1 MAVIGFVP
9 NSGRPR
15 AVELAKAAALWVEHE
30 GHEAV
35 VLSDPKS
42 AAASSE
48 GYGQLDLLVSIGGDG
63 TMLRSVGMVLSS
75 AVPVLGVNFG
85 RFGFLTAV
93 EPSGLEEAL
102 ARFFRGDYQLERRMT
117 LDGRVE
123 AKGSPEPRLVV
134 SALNDIVLT
143 RPGGAH
149 TIDLSV
155 VLQGTKFLSYT
166 ADSMI
171 VATPTGSTGYNL
183 SARGPIVSPT
193 LRCQVLT
200 PVSPHMFFDRSLVVP
215 GSEEVGLEL
224 QGRSTAELVVDGA
237 AAGQLHH
244 GERLTCRAGAS
255 DALFVSFGGRGFEQ
269 ALKSKFH
276 LPDR

>member
-63 TMLRSVGMVLSS
+63 TMLRSVGMV
-75 AVPVLGVNFG
+75 
-85 RFGFLTAV
+85 
-93 EPSGLEEAL
+93 EAL

-269 ALKSKFH
+269 ALKSNFH